1 MGTCE
6 LRGKGR
12 EINTHPLKDQKVK
25 GREIIQIDN
34 TQITLYKKGE
44 RALRSTSSQSS
55 KPCEVA
61 QYPQHGVGT
70 RTHTHMQTFS
80 CSPPSTHTHINKHTN
95 INTHTLTASPYKI
108 RALYLSK
115 RTNIAAAV
123 SPQNLRCLR
132 KRALNSQVRAHH
144 QNAASP

>member
-1 MGTCE
+1 LGTCE

-12 EINTHPLKDQKVK
+12 EINKHPLKDKKVK

-44 RALRSTSSQSS
+44 RALGSTSSQSS

-95 INTHTLTASPYKI
+95 INTHTLTASPYTRSEHSISVKEPTS
-108 RALYLSK
+108 L
-115 RTNIAAAV
+115 
-123 SPQNLRCLR
+123 LRYLR
-132 KRALNSQVRAHH
+132 KICSVSAKE
-144 QNAASP
+144 P